1 MLFDLLNIAKGIEEA
16 RGQGWT
22 DARIKAAVIALKE
35 AGKITPFDTD
45 YILSHLNSGVN
56 QHV

>member
-1 MLFDLLNIAKGIEEA
+1 MLFDLLNIAQALKEA

-22 DARIKAAVIALKE
+22 DARIKSAVIALKE
-35 AGKITPFDTD
+35 AGKITPYDTD
-45 YILSHLNSGVN
+45 YILNQLNTGDE